1 MTAQPWI
8 RIGDLAREL
17 DEPAHVLRWWEHE
30 FAQRGQVRR
39 MVGGWRCY
47 PPETANLFREVHR
60 LLRVEMFTTEG
71 AKRQLRLARERE
83 QAAG

>member
-1 MTAQPWI
+1 MTAPPWI

-39 MVGGWRCY
+39 STGGQRSY
-47 PPETANLFREVHR
+47 PPETAALFREVHR
-60 LLRVEMFTTEG
+60 LLRVELFTTEG